1 MTSYICIDGVKIEL
15 TAEQLAAI
23 RGQVPAET
31 SNGYTLSLISE
42 IAKAGKAREH
52 FKVHDRFVFYGYN
65 LEIIGIGHDI
75 TSMGEENTITFRS
88 LNSIEK
94 RRMHHGN
101 YAAGWKDTDLRK
113 WLHKEIFPSLPDE
126 LRRCIR
132 TVRKQNHNADGAAY
146 TTDDALWLPSESE
159 AFGSAI
165 YSPAEAGKRY
175 EAFATSE
182 NRRIFVDDG
191 ESAWQWLRSPVAGSF
206 ASNCDITGSGYASTA
221 TASGFWL
228 SVPLYFCV

>member
-23 RGQVPAET
+23 RGRT

-52 FKVHDRFVFYGYN
+52 FKVHDSFVFHGYD

-94 RRMHHGN
+94 RRMHHEN
-101 YAAGWKDTDLRK
+101 CAAGWKDTDLRK

-132 TVRKQNHNADGAAY
+132 TVCKQNHNTDGAAY

-175 EAFATSE
+175 EAFTTSKD
-182 NRRIFVDDG
+182 RRIFDDDG
-191 ESAWQWLRSPVAGSF
+191 VPTWQWLRSSIAGSAAYF
-206 ASNCDITGSGYASTA
+206 CCVNSYGHANINGAASARG
-221 TASGFWL
+221 
-228 SVPLYFCV
+228 VPLCFCV